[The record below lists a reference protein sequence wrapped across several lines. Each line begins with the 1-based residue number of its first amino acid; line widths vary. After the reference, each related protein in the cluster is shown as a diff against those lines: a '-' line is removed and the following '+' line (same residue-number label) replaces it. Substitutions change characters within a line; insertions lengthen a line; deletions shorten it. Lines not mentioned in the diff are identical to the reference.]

1 MFILFMLYFCNS
13 KSNIAFTSK
22 VVGIKH
28 KKRCILAEYIF
39 FMLYRIG
46 LTYLT
51 TWFYFVQCCRYAE

>member
-28 KKRCILAEYIF
+28 KKDVFLRNTSF

-51 TWFYFVQCCRYAE
+51 AWFYFAQCCRYAE

>member
-1 MFILFMLYFCNS
+1 MFVLFMLYFCNS

-39 FMLYRIG
+39 LYA
-46 LTYLT
+46 
-51 TWFYFVQCCRYAE
+51 V

>member
-22 VVGIKH
+22 VVGIQH

-39 FMLYRIG
+39 LYA
-46 LTYLT
+46 
-51 TWFYFVQCCRYAE
+51 V